1 MKKTS
6 EQKLDARMQCPK
18 CGGNLTPHNHA
29 IAAACLGILGTVSII
44 AAIVFSLRS
53 PPEEVIVSIV
63 CLVVLG
69 LLFIYRAFYWSERKT
84 YKCKR
89 CGYSRVTK
97 GR

>member
-1 MKKTS
+1 MKMTS
-6 EQKLDARMQCPK
+6 EQKLDPRMQCSK
-18 CGGNLTPHNHA
+18 CGGNLTPHNHV
-29 IAAACLGILGTVSII
+29 IAASCLGILGAVSII